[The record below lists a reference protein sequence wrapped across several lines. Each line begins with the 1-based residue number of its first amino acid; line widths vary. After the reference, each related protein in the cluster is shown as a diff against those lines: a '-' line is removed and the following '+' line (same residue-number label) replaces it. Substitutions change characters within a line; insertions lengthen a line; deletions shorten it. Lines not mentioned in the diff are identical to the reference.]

1 MKKKI
6 TVNVIIHMVLI
17 ILAVICLFP
26 IFLVLINSFKEN
38 AEIVRNPLSLPDIIH
53 LENYIQAWTTGK
65 FAKGFLNS
73 VKLTGCTVIIVLIC
87 ATLAG
92 YVLAG
97 KRIKR
102 EVLEVIQWFKKS
114 SSISVLMYFMVAMT
128 VPIQLFLFP
137 LYYAYAKMNLIG
149 NIPATSVILSATYM
163 PLAIFLMRTFFLNVP
178 RELEEAARIDG
189 ANTRQ
194 VIWSVMRPVVS
205 PGLITVAVLIGLQSW
220 NEYLITSTFLQG
232 EKHFTATLG
241 FLSMNGSYGSN
252 MSILM
257 ASAMILIVPII
268 VFFLL
273 TQKHFVDGMVSGAVK
288 G

>member
-1 MKKKI
+1 
-6 TVNVIIHMVLI
+6 MVLI

-26 IFLVLINSFKEN
+26 IFLVLINTFKEN

-97 KRIKR
+97 KRIKG
-102 EVLEVIQWFKKS
+102 S
-114 SSISVLMYFMVAMT
+114 GAVLMYFMVAMT

-163 PLAIFLMRTFFLNVP
+163 PLAIFLMRTFFLNKN
-178 RELEEAARIDG
+178 AH
-189 ANTRQ
+189 Q
-194 VIWSVMRPVVS
+194 
-205 PGLITVAVLIGLQSW
+205 
-220 NEYLITSTFLQG
+220 
-232 EKHFTATLG
+232 
-241 FLSMNGSYGSN
+241 
-252 MSILM
+252 
-257 ASAMILIVPII
+257 I
-268 VFFLL
+268 VFFPERRVTIILIIALVITVSLSVGLIWSAYSSMLL
-273 TQKHFVDGMVSGAVK
+273 GEYNSNGMYIDAGASLVFIAISIYLSYMLL
-288 G
+288 

>member
-1 MKKKI
+1 MGASSLKKKI
-6 TVNVIIHMVLI
+6 TVNTIIHIILI
-17 ILAVICLFP
+17 LLAVICLFP
-26 IFLVLINSFKEN
+26 IVLVLINSFKEN
-38 AEIVRNPLSLPDIIH
+38 SEIVRNPLSLPDIIH

-73 VKLTGCTVIIVLIC
+73 VKLTGCTVLIVLFSS
-87 ATLAG
+87 TLAG
-92 YVLAG
+92 YVLSG
-97 KRIKR
+97 KRIKGSGA
-102 EVLEVIQWFKKS
+102 I
-114 SSISVLMYFMVAMT
+114 
-128 VPIQLFLFP
+128 
-137 LYYAYAKMNLIG
+137 
-149 NIPATSVILSATYM
+149 YM

-178 RELEEAARIDG
+178 KELEEAARIDG

-205 PGLITVAVLIGLQSW
+205 PGMITVSILIGLQSW

-232 EKHFTATLG
+232 EKNFTATLG

-252 MSILM
+252 MSVLM

-268 VFFLL
+268 IFFLL
-273 TQKHFVDGMVSGAVK
+273 TQRKFIDGMVSGAVK

>member
-1 MKKKI
+1 MGAASMKKKI

-73 VKLTGCTVIIVLIC
+73 AKLTGCTVIIVLIC

-97 KRIKR
+97 KRIKG
-102 EVLEVIQWFKKS
+102 S
-114 SSISVLMYFMVAMT
+114 GAVLMYFMVAMT

-257 ASAMILIVPII
+257 ASAMILIGPII

>member
-97 KRIKR
+97 KRIKG
-102 EVLEVIQWFKKS
+102 S
-114 SSISVLMYFMVAMT
+114 GAVLMYFYGCNDGSDSVVLIST
-128 VPIQLFLFP
+128 LLCLRKDEFDWKHSGNKCYFISNI
-137 LYYAYAKMNLIG
+137 YATGNLSYE
-149 NIPATSVILSATYM
+149 NILS
-163 PLAIFLMRTFFLNVP
+163 
-178 RELEEAARIDG
+178 
-189 ANTRQ
+189 
-194 VIWSVMRPVVS
+194 
-205 PGLITVAVLIGLQSW
+205 
-220 NEYLITSTFLQG
+220 
-232 EKHFTATLG
+232 
-241 FLSMNGSYGSN
+241 
-252 MSILM
+252 
-257 ASAMILIVPII
+257 
-268 VFFLL
+268 
-273 TQKHFVDGMVSGAVK
+273 
-288 G
+288 

>member
-97 KRIKR
+97 KRIKG
-102 EVLEVIQWFKKS
+102 S
-114 SSISVLMYFMVAMT
+114 GAVLMYFMVAMT

-205 PGLITVAVLIGLQSW
+205 PGREAFYSNTWFSFNERKLWLKYVNFNGFSYDSHRTDYCIFLIDS
-220 NEYLITSTFLQG
+220 E
-232 EKHFTATLG
+232 TLCRW
-241 FLSMNGSYGSN
+241 
-252 MSILM
+252 
-257 ASAMILIVPII
+257 
-268 VFFLL
+268 
-273 TQKHFVDGMVSGAVK
+273 DGK
-288 G
+288 WCC

>member
-97 KRIKR
+97 KRIKG
-102 EVLEVIQWFKKS
+102 S
-114 SSISVLMYFMVAMT
+114 GAVLMYFMVAMT

-189 ANTRQ
+189 AREFRIFNY
-194 VIWSVMRPVVS
+194 INIS
-205 PGLITVAVLIGLQSW
+205 PGREAFYSNTWFSFNERKLWLKYVNFNGFSYDSHRTDYCIFLIDS
-220 NEYLITSTFLQG
+220 E
-232 EKHFTATLG
+232 TLCRW
-241 FLSMNGSYGSN
+241 
-252 MSILM
+252 
-257 ASAMILIVPII
+257 
-268 VFFLL
+268 
-273 TQKHFVDGMVSGAVK
+273 DGK
-288 G
+288 WCC

>member
-97 KRIKR
+97 KRIKG
-102 EVLEVIQWFKKS
+102 S
-114 SSISVLMYFMVAMT
+114 GAVLMYFMVAMT

-137 LYYAYAKMNLIG
+137 LTQHSQTG
-149 NIPATSVILSATYM
+149 P
-163 PLAIFLMRTFFLNVP
+163 
-178 RELEEAARIDG
+178 EL
-189 ANTRQ
+189 
-194 VIWSVMRPVVS
+194 
-205 PGLITVAVLIGLQSW
+205 
-220 NEYLITSTFLQG
+220 Y
-232 EKHFTATLG
+232 
-241 FLSMNGSYGSN
+241 
-252 MSILM
+252 
-257 ASAMILIVPII
+257 
-268 VFFLL
+268 
-273 TQKHFVDGMVSGAVK
+273 
-288 G
+288 

>member
-1 MKKKI
+1 MKMSKRSKI
-6 TVNVIIHMVLI
+6 VIYALLGLVALYF
-17 ILAVICLFP
+17 LAPFIYMLFSAFKTESEAIAYPPKLFP
-26 IFLVLINSFKEN
+26 TEWHFENFINAWKSQPFGTYLWNSILVTVFTTLGQVLSCSLVAYGFARFEFKGKNLLFMILLSTMMIPWDVTMIPQYMEFNLFGWINTLKPLI
-38 AEIVRNPLSLPDIIH
+38 VP
-53 LENYIQAWTTGK
+53 AWFGS
-65 FAKGFLNS
+65 AY
-73 VKLTGCTVIIVLIC
+73 
-87 ATLAG
+87 
-92 YVLAG
+92 YV
-97 KRIKR
+97 
-102 EVLEVIQWFKKS
+102 
-114 SSISVLMYFMVAMT
+114 
-128 VPIQLFLFP
+128 
-137 LYYAYAKMNLIG
+137 
-149 NIPATSVILSATYM
+149 
-163 PLAIFLMRTFFLNVP
+163 FLMRQFLMGIP
-178 RELEEAARIDG
+178 RDFEEAARIDG

-257 ASAMILIVPII
+257 ASAMILIGPII